1 MYNQNQLDYLLKNE
15 RVNDEKTI
23 KKVKTYIEN
32 LKKWNNAINLTSKNS
47 DIIGHMK
54 DSLMFFE
61 LVEKKEGKL
70 IDIGSGN
77 GFPAIILAIV
87 CPSLE
92 VTMVEPNTKKCAF
105 LRDTINKLSLNAE
118 VINKNIIDMQ
128 SQNNYDF
135 ATIRGLKCSNEIE
148 TKLYYFLSDNYG
160 KLLLWAYPAPSLKRF
175 THLSSVC
182 KNNKY
187 LHLYIKAQA
196 APQPI

>member
-1 MYNQNQLDYLLKNE
+1 MYNQNQLDNLLKNE
-15 RVNDEKTI
+15 HIHDEKTI
-23 KKVKTYIEN
+23 EKIRVYIEN
-32 LKKWNNAINLTSKNS
+32 LKKWNSAINLTSKNF
-47 DIIGHMK
+47 DVFTHIR

-61 LVEKKEGKL
+61 LVKKPEGKL

-77 GFPAIILAIV
+77 GFPAIILSIV

-92 VTMVEPNTKKCAF
+92 ITMVESNTKKCAF
-105 LRDTINKLSLNAE
+105 LRDTISKLSLSAS
-118 VINKNIIDMQ
+118 VLNKSIIDI
-128 SQNNYDF
+128 NPATTFDF

-148 TKLYYFLSDNYG
+148 TKLYCFLTDNYG
-160 KLLLWAYPAPSLKRF
+160 KIFVWAYPPPSLKRF

-196 APQPI
+196 ALQPI